1 MSVEF
6 DKVVKRYGATE
17 AVAGI
22 SFTVELGTLVTLLGP
37 SGCGKTTTLRMI
49 AGLELPSA
57 GRILIAGRD
66 VTDLGATQRDV
77 SMVFQS
83 YALFPHMSVLENV
96 CYGLRRS
103 GLGREEAA
111 KRAREGLATVGLA
124 GYDARQ
130 PSELSGG
137 QQQRVAVARALVLK
151 PSVLLFDEP
160 LSNLDARLRRQMRE
174 EIREL
179 QQRLGLTV
187 VYVTHDQQEAMAV
200 SDRIIVMNAGRIEQ
214 QGSPRELYERPGDA
228 LPGALH
234 GRIPSSARQRAP
246 RGRRPSPRAVGRK
259 RNRDRQ
265 RDRQGRRGRHRR
277 ASGGDHGR
285 DAARTRRRAARPDH
299 QGELSRDAHGVF
311 HRHCGRHALCHLP
324 TSRTAAGGGAEGGAG
339 PGATWCHRRRRLTAL
354 YYALGRAKQRLLR
367 TPTKCLSLVL
377 RGRAHSGIQIGETKR
392 LDDVLD
398 KLNTAIRFTSPR
410 SIPRH

>member
-6 DKVVKRYGATE
+6 RDVAKRYGAAV

-22 SFTVELGTLVTLLGP
+22 SFTVESGTLVTLLGP

-49 AGLELPSA
+49 AGLELPSE

-66 VTDLGATQRDV
+66 VTNLNATQRDV

-83 YALFPHMSVLENV
+83 YALFPHMNVLENV

-103 GLGREEAA
+103 GLAKAA
-111 KRAREGLATVGLA
+111 ADGRAREGLAQVGLE
-124 GYDARQ
+124 GFESRQ

-137 QQQRVAVARALVLK
+137 QQQRVAVARALVLE

-179 QQRLGLTV
+179 QQRLRLTV

-214 QGSPRELYERPGDA
+214 QGAPRELYERPATPFLARFMGESNPARGLARRLDASTVRVRLGDAEIDIANTTAGDGDVTVAVRPEAISVEPAPGPPGA
-228 LPGALH
+228 LPGTIAKA
-234 GRIPSSARQRAP
+234 SY
-246 RGRRPSPRAVGRK
+246 VGTQMEYSI
-259 RNRDRQ
+259 D
-265 RDRQGRRGRHRR
+265 
-277 ASGGDHGR
+277 
-285 DAARTRRRAARPDH
+285 
-299 QGELSRDAHGVF
+299 
-311 HRHCGRHALCHLP
+311 
-324 TSRTAAGGGAEGGAG
+324 TAAGTLF
-339 PGATWCHRRRRLTAL
+339 ATCPKVERPLATGVKVA
-354 YYALGRAKQRLLR
+354 
-367 TPTKCLSLVL
+367 LVL
-377 RGRAHSGIQIGETKR
+377 
-392 LDDVLD
+392 
-398 KLNTAIRFTSPR
+398 SPR
-410 SIPRH
+410 GVIIID

>member
-6 DKVVKRYGATE
+6 RNVVKRYGTTE
-17 AVAGI
+17 AVSGI
-22 SFTVELGTLVTLLGP
+22 DVTVESGTLVTLLGP

-49 AGLELPSA
+49 AGLELASE

-66 VTDLGATQRDV
+66 VTSLGATERDV

-103 GLGREEAA
+103 GLA
-111 KRAREGLATVGLA
+111 KDQAMVRAREGLATVGLT
-124 GYDARQ
+124 GYDERQ

-214 QGSPRELYERPGDA
+214 QGTPRDLYERPATPFLARFMGESNPARGHVHRLSPSSVRVRLGEIDIEVANTAAVEGEAQVAVRPEAITVETAPGPAGA
-228 LPGALH
+228 LPGTIAKASYLGTHMEYSIETAAGALFATCPRVERPLAP
-234 GRIPSSARQRAP
+234 GDKVALVLAP
-246 RGRRPSPRAVGRK
+246 RGVIVVES
-259 RNRDRQ
+259 
-265 RDRQGRRGRHRR
+265 
-277 ASGGDHGR
+277 
-285 DAARTRRRAARPDH
+285 
-299 QGELSRDAHGVF
+299 
-311 HRHCGRHALCHLP
+311 
-324 TSRTAAGGGAEGGAG
+324 
-339 PGATWCHRRRRLTAL
+339 
-354 YYALGRAKQRLLR
+354 
-367 TPTKCLSLVL
+367 
-377 RGRAHSGIQIGETKR
+377 
-392 LDDVLD
+392 
-398 KLNTAIRFTSPR
+398 
-410 SIPRH
+410 